1 MGLSLLEGLSLFDLA
16 EPWPEKLVDIVL
28 PEVKVIYS
36 DVDGTL
42 LGPGGCLFKD
52 SNHNFTSL
60 PAQAILECHL
70 HYIDIV
76 LVSGRGS
83 RQLHGDAR
91 LLGFKN
97 WIAEL
102 GCQLVYN
109 MGEVVMLNIGNFPIS
124 KDTVWQTIRES
135 GAPELLLKKYRGR
148 LEYHYPWSENREC
161 THIFRGLVDVDE
173 VNLLLEDADFGQLK
187 IIDNGQVKRKSD
199 GLDPQI
205 INAHA
210 YHLLP
215 KESGKASAVRK
226 DRETRGVPKNMCAAI
241 GDSISDLEIA
251 GEVGALFLV
260 RNAVTESPE
269 ILDMIKDY
277 PNVFITK
284 ESMGLGW
291 AEAVGFLIRRL
302 YR

>member
-1 MGLSLLEGLSLFDLA
+1 MGLSLLDRLSLIDII
-16 EPWPEKLVDIVL
+16 EPWPAEVIDIMI
-28 PEVKVIYS
+28 PEVRVIYS

-70 HYIDIV
+70 HNIDVV
-76 LVSGRGS
+76 LVSGRG
-83 RQLHGDAR
+83 RHQLHADAR

-97 WIAEL
+97 WVSEL

-109 MGEVVMLNIGNFPIS
+109 MGEVVMLNVGDFPVGP
-124 KDTVWQTIRES
+124 DTIWQTIKES
-135 GAPELLLKKYRGR
+135 GAPDLLLKKYKGR

-161 THIFRGLVDVDE
+161 THVFRGSIDVE
-173 VNLLLEDADFGQLK
+173 EANLLLEDTNFGRLK
-187 IIDNGQVKRKSD
+187 VLDNGRVRRKSD
-199 GLDPQI
+199 DLDPEI
-205 INAHA
+205 LDIHA

-215 KESGKASAVRK
+215 KASGKASAVRK
-226 DRETRGVPKNMCAAI
+226 DREMRDIPKNMCAAI
-241 GDSISDLEIA
+241 GDSISDLELA
-251 GEVGALFLV
+251 EEVGILFLV

-269 ILDMIKDY
+269 ILDMVKNY
-277 PNVFITK
+277 PNVFLTK
-284 ESMGLGW
+284 EPMGLGW